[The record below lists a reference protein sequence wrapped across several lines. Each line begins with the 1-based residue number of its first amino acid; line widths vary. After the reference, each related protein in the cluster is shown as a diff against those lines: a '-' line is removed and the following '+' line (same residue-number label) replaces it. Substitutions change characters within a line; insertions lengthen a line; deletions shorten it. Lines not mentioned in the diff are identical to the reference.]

1 MYSLFQTAAVRKGRV
16 KDSNGPVNS
25 YTTGNYSINHLSF
38 PSFSSDP
45 REDLS
50 FQTLKR
56 TISESRSPAGWRSAP
71 ALNPEMRRGLGVLLN
86 RWDELKN
93 T

>member
-50 FQTLKR
+50 FQTLK
-56 TISESRSPAGWRSAP
+56 GQY
-71 ALNPEMRRGLGVLLN
+71 RRVDLRPGGGVHPH
-86 RWDELKN
+86 
-93 T
+93 